1 MPSPLEL
8 LLDPISLTV
17 LAIYA
22 ALMLWEYLLPAR
34 PLPAAPGWRLRG
46 LAAFAVYFLLSSY
59 LPLLWTG
66 YLLPL
71 QLFDLSALGTWGGAL
86 AGLLVYELCAY
97 GWHRGM
103 HSSTVLWRG
112 LHQMHH
118 SAERLD
124 TFGAFWF
131 SPLDMAG
138 WTAVSSFAL
147 TVVVGLTPAAAT
159 VVLLTL
165 TLLAILQHANV
176 RTPRWLGYLVQR
188 PESHSHHHGTGV
200 HRDNYANLPVFDLLF
215 GTFHNPRDFL
225 PASGFYDGASLRV
238 GDMLL
243 FRDIA
248 QSPQPATGTVVA
260 TGSAPASRR

>member
-1 MPSPLEL
+1 MPSILEL
-8 LLDPISLTV
+8 LFDPISLTV

-22 ALMLWEYLLPAR
+22 ALMLWEFLLPAR
-34 PLPAAPGWRLRG
+34 QLPAARGWQLRG

-59 LPLLWTG
+59 LPLLWTE

-86 AGLLVYELCAY
+86 AGLLVYELCGYA
-97 GWHRGM
+97 WHRSM
-103 HSSTVLWRG
+103 HGSTILWRG

-131 SPLDMAG
+131 SPADMIG
-138 WTAVSSFAL
+138 WSAVSSFAL
-147 TVVVGLTPAAAT
+147 TVVVGITPAAAT
-159 VVLLTL
+159 VVLLVL

-176 RTPRWLGYLVQR
+176 RTPRWLGYFVQR
-188 PESHSHHHGTGV
+188 PESHSYHHATGV

-215 GTFHNPRDFL
+215 GTFHNPRDFV
-225 PASGFYDGASLRV
+225 PATGFYDGASLRI

-248 QSPQPATGTVVA
+248 EPPPQASGSTPAIAGA
-260 TGSAPASRR
+260 AMQQR